1 MTVTTNGLLRS
12 NWTLVGGA
20 LAGILCIGLLAGW
33 MLQGYDD
40 NVGFKLEAA
49 RIAEE
54 LEIGP
59 GKTFGDIRAGA
70 GAWSA
75 EMARRVGDEG
85 QVYATAGPTPVHD
98 LYETIADAGV
108 DNVTVIIKTPG
119 DAGRLPYNCCDAI
132 LLRVVYH
139 DFEDRYTFAST
150 LFKDTKPG
158 GLLMI
163 IDRDESTPVGLSGH
177 GIDQQQ
183 VIEEIASAGFEVHK
197 VIDDWEGDMYALIFQ
212 KPETAAPEA

>member
-1 MTVTTNGLLRS
+1 MTTNGLMKS

-20 LAGILCIGLLAGW
+20 LAIILCVGLIAGW
-33 MLQGYDD
+33 MLQGYDE
-40 NVGFKLEAA
+40 NLGFKLEAA

-54 LEIGP
+54 LEIRP
-59 GKTFGDIRAGA
+59 GKNFGDIRAGS

-75 EMARRVGDEG
+75 EMGRRIGDEG
-85 QVYATAGPTPVHD
+85 QVYATAGPSPVHE
-98 LYETIADAGV
+98 LYATIADAGL
-108 DNVTVIIKTPG
+108 DNVTVITKTPG

-132 LLRVVYH
+132 LLRAVYH
-139 DFEDRYTFAST
+139 DFEDRDTFGNT

-177 GIDQQQ
+177 GIDQQD
-183 VIEEIASAGFEVHK
+183 VIAELTAVGFEVYK

-212 KPETAAPEA
+212 KPATAAPGA